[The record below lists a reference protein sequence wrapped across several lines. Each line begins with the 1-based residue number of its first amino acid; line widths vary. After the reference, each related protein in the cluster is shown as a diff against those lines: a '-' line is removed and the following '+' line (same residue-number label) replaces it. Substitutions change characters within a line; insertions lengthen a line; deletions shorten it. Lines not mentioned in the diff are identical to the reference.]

1 MKGAEPIFIDKNSK
15 VGILMIHGFTSTPHQ
30 FKELS
35 IYLADKGFTVYAPLI
50 AGHGTKPEDMIKTT
64 PKDWCQSVKDA
75 YLKLKE
81 KTEKI
86 IVIGNSFGGN
96 LGFWLA
102 KDLNN
107 DLAGIISLGTPI
119 RLKYHWIIA
128 SRFRLYG
135 RFRKYYRKPPR
146 IYKMDYTDMMDE
158 ITYPLI
164 PVKSLGEFLYFLK
177 NETALNLD
185 KVKVPALVIQP
196 NYDPV
201 VHPKS
206 ATYIY
211 ENLGSSFK
219 KICWLDTNSHI
230 VTNSKKNIELFQK
243 IFNFIKE
250 LIDNNK
256 I

>member
-1 MKGAEPIFIDKNSK
+1 MKGAEPIFIDKNSE
-15 VGILMIHGFTSTPHQ
+15 VGILMLHGFTSTPHQ

-35 IYLADKGFTVYAPLI
+35 KFLADKGFTVYVPLI
-50 AGHGTKPEDMIKTT
+50 AGHGTSPKEMVKTD
-64 PKDWCQSVKDA
+64 PKDWCRSVKDA

-81 KTEKI
+81 TSGKV

-107 DLAGIISLGTPI
+107 NLAGIISLGTPV
-119 RLKYHWIIA
+119 RLKYHEFI
-128 SRFRLYG
+128 SFRLRTYG
-135 RFRKYYRKPPR
+135 WFRKYYRKPPR
-146 IYKMDYTDMMDE
+146 IYKTDYTDMMDE

-164 PVKSLGEFLYFLK
+164 PVKNLREFLWFLK
-177 NETALNLD
+177 NETSLNLD

-211 ENLGSSFK
+211 EHLGSSFK
-219 KICWLDTNSHI
+219 KIYWLETNCHI
-230 VTNSKKNIELFQK
+230 VTDKENDELFEK
-243 IFNFIKE
+243 IHNFINE
-250 LIDNNK
+250 LIDNK
-256 I
+256 V